1 MYIVEKYFNS
11 EDEEILE
18 KTATNDT
25 GASQTTINDQVE
37 APISSNDSEEVT
49 SDSIKTD
56 TNVLT
61 EATMF
66 KIDPMIN
73 MGEITPYDFIER

>member
-1 MYIVEKYFNS
+1 M
-11 EDEEILE
+11 
-18 KTATNDT
+18 
-25 GASQTTINDQVE
+25 
-37 APISSNDSEEVT
+37 SSNDSEEVM
-49 SDSIKTD
+49 SDSTKTD

-73 MGEITPYDFIER
+73 MEYLCRMTL

>member
-1 MYIVEKYFNS
+1 M
-11 EDEEILE
+11 
-18 KTATNDT
+18 
-25 GASQTTINDQVE
+25 
-37 APISSNDSEEVT
+37 SSNDSEEVT
-49 SDSIKTD
+49 SDSTKTD

>member
-1 MYIVEKYFNS
+1 
-11 EDEEILE
+11 
-18 KTATNDT
+18 
-25 GASQTTINDQVE
+25 
-37 APISSNDSEEVT
+37 
-49 SDSIKTD
+49 
-56 TNVLT
+56 LT

>member
-1 MYIVEKYFNS
+1 
-11 EDEEILE
+11 
-18 KTATNDT
+18 
-25 GASQTTINDQVE
+25 
-37 APISSNDSEEVT
+37 
-49 SDSIKTD
+49 
-56 TNVLT
+56 T